1 MSEDI
6 FLVLPCGYQRMREDY
21 HVGSVLSM
29 ISLREI
35 ESALTSALPIA
46 WEEAEGMRAK
56 KGKSLPYWSKWCYLP
71 LAGWIVIASRGCDV
85 SDVNPDHTQA
95 AALFAA
101 VGAWRV
107 GRGVYRFDETLFDE
121 LISTPMEG
129 NIPCDVLFRLP
140 EWCVY
145 RETEPLGFP
154 GVFVHLEED
163 ANSGERELRFLFH
176 EADGNLI
183 PAVIHLGNYPLSEGV
198 RRSIQ
203 TSKLHMDN
211 AGLPYTSE
219 RMALDAAAIMAKAGN
234 IVPLILYICSAN
246 AEIRQVKR
254 VEPTPKPRKKRPPK
268 MPLSPA
274 TWEVG
279 YRIGAAI
286 RAGRSKEEEIDR
298 GENRIGSGIPKRPHV
313 RRAHWHGYWTGPR
326 DGKRLFSLKWLPPI
340 PINVDTAG
348 DGPVV
353 IHPVEEEV

>member
-1 MSEDI
+1 M
-6 FLVLPCGYQRMREDY
+6 V
-21 HVGSVLSM
+21 
-29 ISLREI
+29 SLREI

-56 KGKSLPYWSKWCYLP
+56 KGKSLPSWSKWCYLP
-71 LAGWIVIASRGCDV
+71 LAGWIAIASRGCDV
-85 SDVNPDHTQA
+85 SEVNPDHTQA

-107 GRGVYRFDETLFDE
+107 GRGVYRFDETLFGE
-121 LISTPMEG
+121 LISTPTEG

-145 RETEPLGFP
+145 LETDPLGFP

-163 ANSGERELRFLFH
+163 ANNGEKELRFLFH
-176 EADGNLI
+176 EADGRLI
-183 PAVIHLGNYPLSEGV
+183 PSVIHLGNYPLSEGV

-246 AEIRQVKR
+246 AEIRQVER
-254 VEPTPKPRKKRPPK
+254 VEPTPKPGRKRPPK

-279 YRIGAAI
+279 TRSRKASSCRSTGRRWLRPTTFPRPCAG
-286 RAGRSKEEEIDR
+286 RAGSGVREYNPNVIRGRKPSFFVSKVC
-298 GENRIGSGIPKRPHV
+298 GILYSKYKAFGGVLLCPN
-313 RRAHWHGYWTGPR
+313 
-326 DGKRLFSLKWLPPI
+326 L
-340 PINVDTAG
+340 
-348 DGPVV
+348 
-353 IHPVEEEV
+353 